1 MNLFNPRTRNPDISE
16 KNMRSK
22 TIAYISNNNNNYN
35 LLKEVIIYQNK
46 HKKNDE
52 INSNSK
58 TINTHTIFRNK
69 FMNGIFSEKNKLNKN
84 NNEKFLLK
92 STRNDN
98 SDKDDNFIVN
108 KNFLKKLFERN
119 MRKIIKRNSIKNN
132 DFNRNFNSKRM
143 IYYNT
148 GMYDMPLAFHL
159 TLQNKSIFNK

>member
-1 MNLFNPRTRNPDISE
+1 MNLFNPQIMNPDINE
-16 KNMRSK
+16 KNMRLK
-22 TIAYISNNNNNYN
+22 TIAYDSNNNNNYN

-69 FMNGIFSEKNKLNKN
+69 FMNKN

-119 MRKIIKRNSIKNN
+119 MSKIIKRNSIKNN
-132 DFNRNFNSKRM
+132 DFNRNFHSKRM

>member
-1 MNLFNPRTRNPDISE
+1 
-16 KNMRSK
+16 MRSK

-69 FMNGIFSEKNKLNKN
+69 FMNGVFNEKNKLIKN

-119 MRKIIKRNSIKNN
+119 MSKIIKRNSIKNN